1 MQNITHKNLETELVH
16 ASLAQPVLLDIWAP
30 WCGPCKTLGPILE
43 KLEVAYAGRFKL
55 VKLNADEEPEIA
67 QQLSQMFGVRSIPF
81 CVLFKGGQP
90 VDGFVGALPEPEVR
104 KFLDKHVPSAE
115 EQASDEEAQAAEE
128 ALAEGDTEA
137 AIDRLQ
143 AALATNPA
151 NDAARYDYIRALLK
165 AGRVADA
172 RAAFDAVAG
181 HPLLDPRLV
190 AAGHWIAAM
199 EAAPKARPRDTLA
212 AAIAANK
219 RDFAARF
226 ELAQSHFAKG
236 EMTQAMDELLEILM
250 RDKGW
255 NDELARKTYVAILQ
269 LMTKAASAP
278 ARGDAG
284 APAKGTLEVT
294 GKAAVQAP
302 SDPVVDAY
310 RRKLSMTLF

>member
-1 MQNITHKNLETELVH
+1 MQNITHKNLEADLVH
-16 ASLAQPVLLDIWAP
+16 ASLEQPVLLDIWAP

-104 KFLDKHVPSAE
+104 KFLDKHVQSAE
-115 EQASDEEAQAAEE
+115 EQASDEDHLAAEE
-128 ALAEGDTEA
+128 ALAEGDTDA
-137 AIDRLQ
+137 ALDRLQ

-151 NDAARYDYIRALLK
+151 NDTARYDYIRALLK
-165 AGRVADA
+165 AGRVGEA
-172 RAAFDAVAG
+172 RAAFDPVAAS
-181 HPLLDPRLV
+181 PVLDQRLV
-190 AAGHWIAAM
+190 AAGHWITAM
-199 EAAPKARPRDTLA
+199 EAAPKARPRDTLD

-219 RDFAARF
+219 RDFDARF
-226 ELAQSHFAKG
+226 ELAQSYFAKG

-269 LMTKAASAP
+269 LMTKAA
-278 ARGDAG
+278 
-284 APAKGTLEVT
+284 APAKGDAAPTKGALEVT